1 MATMEIPYGKDFDF
15 VIDEIVDN
23 AVERVYHGRGKDDS
37 ANEATDAMMAPE
49 NTELILAAILNHVAS
64 HPEYVYTDCGAEGAL
79 KNEVKARLGKR
90 LADMRSEAADDARE
104 YWKGAGLYHLVLDNG
119 SSKRVIAGQIA
130 DLIESFYDVA
140 LGGNAVRDVEY
151 GSDTLGEQ
159 A

>member
-1 MATMEIPYGKDFDF
+1 MATMEIPYGEDFDF

-23 AVERVYHGRGKDDS
+23 AVERVYSGRGKDDS
-37 ANEATDAMMAPE
+37 AREATDAMMAPE
-49 NTELILAAILNHVAS
+49 NTELILAAIFNHVAS

-90 LADMRSEAADDARE
+90 LADMRSEASDDARE
-104 YWKGAGLYHLVLDNG
+104 YWKGAGLYCLVLDDG
-119 SSKRVIAGQIA
+119 SSKRVMAGQIA

-151 GSDTLGEQ
+151 GNDTLGEQ